1 MIERHTPQECLA
13 PPLRDTLPVQCQ
25 QLQRGF
31 RDCKRGMVDMRK
43 RFRGNQP
50 VGVSVE
56 LEAGAGGNVFPEGQK
71 VEGVGAGRPEQ
82 LYGGRPAFETVK
94 PRSGDEVKIDL
105 SESRGL

>member
-1 MIERHTPQECLA
+1 
-13 PPLRDTLPVQCQ
+13 
-25 QLQRGF
+25 
-31 RDCKRGMVDMRK
+31 MVDMRK